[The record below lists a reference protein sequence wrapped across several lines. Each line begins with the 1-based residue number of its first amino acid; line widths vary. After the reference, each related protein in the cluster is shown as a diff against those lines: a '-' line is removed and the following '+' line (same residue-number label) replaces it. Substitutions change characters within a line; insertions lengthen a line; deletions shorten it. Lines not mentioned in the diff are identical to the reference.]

1 MNWLNL
7 NISNLRKNNLYY
19 VKQLSHMPVYNL
31 FMVTEELYSL
41 AERKNIGINFF
52 RIRKKGFTTKLNGN
66 YEIGLS
72 IEVLASQIQ
81 EKEALAEEL
90 AHCLT
95 GTVYQFTWIT
105 SHVGQL
111 NIAKAENKA
120 QKTAAALLVPLERLK
135 ELSYLSVA
143 EIAEELNVSEKI
155 VSTAIEYY
163 RLKGLL

>member
-1 MNWLNL
+1 ML
-7 NISNLRKNNLYY
+7 LYN
-19 VKQLSHMPVYNL
+19 KFTMEAIELYNL
-31 FMVTEELYSL
+31 AKQNGIPIYHKRMKKRGAVLYCDGEYYI
-41 AERKNIGINFF
+41 A
-52 RIRKKGFTTKLNGN
+52 
-66 YEIGLS
+66 LS
-72 IEVLASQIQ
+72 NKIIHSQRQQKEV
-81 EKEALAEEL
+81 LAEEL

-143 EIAEELNVSEKI
+143 EIAEELNLSEKT
-155 VSTAIEYY
+155 VLTAIEYY
-163 RLKGLL
+163 QLKGLL

>member
-1 MNWLNL
+1 
-7 NISNLRKNNLYY
+7 
-19 VKQLSHMPVYNL
+19 
-31 FMVTEELYSL
+31 MVTEELYSL

-90 AHCLT
+90 SHCLT
-95 GTVYQFTWIT
+95 GTVYPISSVATAL
-105 SHVGQL
+105 GRL
-111 NIAKAENKA
+111 NIIKCERLAR
-120 QKTAAALLVPLERLK
+120 QTAAMLLVPLNELK
-135 ELSYLSVA
+135 SLLSLPIY
-143 EIAEELNVSEKI
+143 EIAEELAVSEQS

-163 RLKGLL
+163 QLKGLL